1 MINTIYAKKVGMG
14 GGFTPS
20 GIRVAVTDLWV
31 PVLKVLDVRSK
42 DKHGYSAVRFKFQDS
57 RRKNNK
63 EAIREVR
70 TDDVLDVNTEIKLE
84 EFVKAG
90 DKVNVAGIMKG
101 KGFAGV
107 VKRWHFKGQPRT
119 HGQSDRERAPG
130 SSGPTTTPGRVLK
143 GKRRA
148 GHLGNTRAMIKH
160 LEVLKVDPE
169 KRLIT
174 VKGSVP
180 GGKKGNWLM
189 IEKI

>member
-1 MINTIYAKKVGMG
+1 MG
-14 GGFTPS
+14 GGFTAT
-20 GIRVAVTDLWV
+20 GIRVGVTNLWV
-31 PVLKVLDVRSK
+31 PVLKVSDIRNK
-42 DKHGYSAVRFKFQDS
+42 EKHGYSAVRIKLQDTRS
-57 RRKNNK
+57 KNNK
-63 EAIREVR
+63 EVIREVR
-70 TDDVLDVNTEIKLE
+70 SDEVMEPDTEIKLE
-84 EFVKAG
+84 EFLKEG

-148 GHLGNTRAMIKH
+148 GHLGNVRVMIKH
-160 LEVLKVDPE
+160 LEVLKVDLE
-169 KRLIT
+169 NRIVT

-180 GGKKGNWLM
+180 GGKKGGWLM